1 MKFIM
6 IDAFK
11 GASGKICSHSDMGA
25 TYNERTGKTYS
36 HRLCNKRDTEALPY
50 SEKELAT
57 QNAFK
62 VRASVVS
69 QAVRAL
75 TEGQR
80 RALVRLRNEKGLYSY
95 RQLIEGIYDK
105 ETQTVPADKLA
116 ELIALGNGSDTTLND
131 NGGAPSGGGGD
142 IGF

>member
-11 GASGKICSHSDMGA
+11 GASGKICGHSDMGT
-25 TYNERTGKTYS
+25 TYNVRTGKTYS
-36 HRLCNKRDTEALPY
+36 RKTCNPRDTQSFPY
-50 SEKELAT
+50 SDKELAT
-57 QNAFK
+57 QSAFK
-62 VRASVVS
+62 ARTIAVSRVVK
-69 QAVRAL
+69 AL
-75 TEGQR
+75 TDDQR
-80 RALVRLRNEKGLYSY
+80 KALLRVRNERRLFSF

-131 NGGAPSGGGGD
+131 NGGVPSGGGGD